1 VLPDILMSEGDIT
14 KINLDDLSFIF
25 VEVFSATKSSTN
37 AIWWSALS
45 WLFPVFNVDSS
56 SNQL

>member
-1 VLPDILMSEGDIT
+1 MSEGDI
-14 KINLDDLSFIF
+14 IRISLDDLSFIF
-25 VEVFSATKSSTN
+25 IEVFSVTKSSTN
-37 AIWWSALS
+37 TISWSAES